1 MKSEFKNYT
10 EEEKIKEQKY
20 LENNIYKGLQ
30 NLNTGFDV
38 DSIYYFSESDFEI
51 LLDRVEKDNISI
63 FGIEP
68 WLDGSYY
75 DLTTYEDYNTTAN
88 DPKWYRKA
96 FSEFKKREEK
106 LMYAAS
112 YKVPKRVFECN
123 K

>member
-1 MKSEFKNYT
+1 MTSETKDYT
-10 EEEKIKEQKY
+10 EAEQILEQKY
-20 LENNIYKGLQ
+20 LESHIYNGLE
-30 NLNTGFDV
+30 NLNTGFDAE
-38 DSIYYFSESDFEI
+38 SIYYFSEADFEI
-51 LLDRVEKDNISI
+51 VLDRIEENNISI

-75 DLTTYEDYNTTAN
+75 DVTTYEDYDTTAN

-112 YKVPKRVFECN
+112 YKVPKTLF